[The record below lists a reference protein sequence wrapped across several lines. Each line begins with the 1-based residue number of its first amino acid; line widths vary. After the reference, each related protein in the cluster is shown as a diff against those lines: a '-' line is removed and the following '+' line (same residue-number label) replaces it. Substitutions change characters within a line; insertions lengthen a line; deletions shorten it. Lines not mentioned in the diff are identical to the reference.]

1 MTVYYLVHN
10 NRRLKKTMENVVD
23 YSTACGLREAR
34 PHPVDHPPRTS
45 ELGEG
50 AAGMVLT
57 VLPTHRHKNFKAH
70 IQRCGLHTS
79 ALAGH
84 CLISPTDS
92 HLSFVVVSQCRHD
105 GVFPSGSAVHSPIGL
120 HHRLS
125 HALSLDSFR
134 NV

>member
-1 MTVYYLVHN
+1 VHN

-57 VLPTHRHKNFKAH
+57 ATQQASRTKIVHDGIHFIMPHLLLLLARQK
-70 IQRCGLHTS
+70 S
-79 ALAGH
+79 AERAIM
-84 CLISPTDS
+84 ISP
-92 HLSFVVVSQCRHD
+92 VRPAVR
-105 GVFPSGSAVHSPIGL
+105 PSDCPSICYTGGSIKNGWRRL
-120 HHRLS
+120 CNFHRIVAPYL
-125 HALSLDSFR
+125 
-134 NV
+134 